1 MSWLSR
7 LFGGRSDSELKPQR
21 LDYLNEAL
29 ALERSGDFEAAITS
43 YRLALRE
50 KPDDAKVLLNMAI
63 ALTRANR
70 LDEAIKIYRLAL
82 DVKPPPAGAHYGIAF
97 LYLRRGERDAAE
109 EHLAAFLAAPP
120 SGGDPDRWIAHA
132 RETLAALRAGEGAAL
147 SGDLPPPSPE
157 P

>member
-7 LFGGRSDSELKPQR
+7 LFGGRSASELKPQR

-29 ALERSGDFEAAITS
+29 ALERSGDYDAAITS

-70 LDEAIKIYRLAL
+70 QDEAIKIYRIAL
-82 DVKPPPAGAHYGIAF
+82 DMKPPPAGAHYGLAF
-97 LYLRRGERDAAE
+97 LYLRRGDGEAAQQ
-109 EHLAAFLAAPP
+109 HLEAFLAAPP
-120 SGGDPDRWIAHA
+120 TGRESERWIEHA
-132 RETLAALRAGEGAAL
+132 RESLAALRAGEGAEL
-147 SGDLPPPSPE
+147 PGDLPSPE